1 LNKTISEDDDPKAD
15 ESSEPKA
22 ETSNADTSNV
32 DQHDHNGN
40 EFDKKMFGVKRKKHP
55 MLGAGEKK
63 GSAIDLDI
71 GPPLDSTQTKNYRTI
86 QQILIRS
93 EKFWFTFI
101 SRIGRFKLFKR
112 LNRKSQRSYKE
123 F

>member
-1 LNKTISEDDDPKAD
+1 
-15 ESSEPKA
+15 
-22 ETSNADTSNV
+22 
-32 DQHDHNGN
+32 
-40 EFDKKMFGVKRKKHP
+40 MFGVKRKKHP

-93 EKFWFTFI
+93 EIFGLLSFLVLVDSNYLKDLIENLKDRIKSFRSRTVQLHITREQHII
-101 SRIGRFKLFKR
+101 SHYFLV
-112 LNRKSQRSYKE
+112 LLHLKSKSCI

>member
-1 LNKTISEDDDPKAD
+1 
-15 ESSEPKA
+15 
-22 ETSNADTSNV
+22 
-32 DQHDHNGN
+32 
-40 EFDKKMFGVKRKKHP
+40 MFGVKRKKHP

-93 EKFWFTFI
+93 EIFWFTFI
-101 SRIGRFKLFKR
+101 SRIGPFRFLKDLIENLKDHIKSFKSR
-112 LNRKSQRSYKE
+112 TVQLHITREQHIISHYFLVLLHLKSKSCI